1 MQNYI
6 RVDVNRIKTKT
17 NYYIKEAYTMEYNV
31 TNVIKF
37 AAENLLTILSDEE
50 AEEIKQKLI
59 DSGALQEFITELQDL
74 IFEKMKESS

>member
-1 MQNYI
+1 
-6 RVDVNRIKTKT
+6 
-17 NYYIKEAYTMEYNV
+17 MEYNV